1 MNKREFSAKT
11 SWDLYEEHKATK
23 GAKSIGRNQHVSTT
37 VSKKFAQNKGQLPDL
52 EMGRKQKQ
60 TKKSTYTK
68 PTKNGECCLHARQKQ
83 INQNAEKSSHK
94 CSILKI
100 LCWKLRC
107 SYIREHIIFQSSRI
121 KCYKD
126 AAMAIRYPP
135 PPNPFRSTN
144 GIRSVMSF

>member
-60 TKKSTYTK
+60 TKKALIQSLQKTENVVFMQGRNKSTKMRRNPVT
-68 PTKNGECCLHARQKQ
+68 
-83 INQNAEKSSHK
+83 NAVF
-94 CSILKI
+94 
-100 LCWKLRC
+100 WKFFA
-107 SYIREHIIFQSSRI
+107 E
-121 KCYKD
+121 
-126 AAMAIRYPP
+126 
-135 PPNPFRSTN
+135 N
-144 GIRSVMSF
+144 